1 MKRAIPMILLAV
13 ALICTMLTVY
23 FFAGAADKQDLSFL
37 NYENLAAVAAQT
49 DTLTAHRSGDA
60 VTYGIDGVRLAR
72 FLDTAEWQA
81 QTGFGRKI
89 QRDTEENSTASL
101 QIQLKGVYLKLFDT
115 DTANIYDETT
125 GKDRFYRMSAG
136 DYAKVLALLLP
147 AG

>member
-1 MKRAIPMILLAV
+1 MKKTVPGILLGIALVSILAV
-13 ALICTMLTVY
+13 CLFRYSET
-23 FFAGAADKQDLSFL
+23 GQDLSFL
-37 NYENLAAVAAQT
+37 NYENLVAVAAQT

-60 VTYGIDGVRLAR
+60 AAYGIDGVRLAQ

-81 QTGFGRKI
+81 QTGFGRKV

-101 QIQLKGVYLKLFDT
+101 QIQLNGVYLKLFDT

-125 GKDRFYRMSAG
+125 GKDRFYRMGTG